1 MEGIGA
7 WILGII
13 MGLLALVGLVMAS
26 QAVDGMFYFT
36 GLLFFLFGVLFNF
49 FLIGKT
55 VGRPPGE

>member
-13 MGLLALVGLVMAS
+13 MGLLALFGLVMAS

-49 FLIGKT
+49 FLIGKN
-55 VGRPPGE
+55 VGRPHGD